1 MRVFHWKV
9 ERACVISLL
18 LVFRGVA
25 PVAAQVPF
33 DSGRWEIESQQHLLL
48 EYQGRPALYLY
59 NGVAMLRDASLRNGV
74 IEFDIAFSGERGFT
88 GARWRATSPGNYEE
102 FYIRP
107 HQSGNPDAN
116 QYTPVFNGQSGW
128 QLYHGEGYG
137 APVEY
142 PLNRWIHVKVVFWE
156 DQAQVFIDDMIEPA
170 LRVPELKHD
179 VASGGLGLSASAP
192 TYFSGFT
199 YRPIDAPPF
208 ERMAGAD
215 TVARGGVL
223 VDWEVS
229 SPFEES
235 RLEQLE
241 QGGEEWLAALSWQRL
256 RSEATGITNLA
267 RLHSIDGQNNTV
279 IALARIRSDRDQ
291 IKKLRFGYSDR
302 VRVYVNGQPVYMGDN
317 TFVSR
322 DYRYLGT
329 IGLFDGIYLPL
340 REGDNEVWFAVTEA
354 FGGWGLLA
362 SIEDQ
367 TGIQFRAPGAVPEG

>member
-1 MRVFHWKV
+1 MRLFHWNV
-9 ERACVISLL
+9 GRACVISLL
-18 LVFRGVA
+18 LVFCGVA
-25 PVAAQVPF
+25 PVTAQVPF

-59 NGVAMLRDASLRNGV
+59 NGVATLRDASLRNGV

-88 GARWRATSPGNYEE
+88 GVRWRATSRGNYEE

-116 QYTPVFNGQSGW
+116 QYTPVFHGQSGW

-156 DQAQVFIDDMIEPA
+156 DQAQVFIHDMTEPA

-199 YRPIDAPPF
+199 YSPLDAPPF
-208 ERMAGAD
+208 ERMAAAD
-215 TVARGGVL
+215 TAAPEGMIL
-223 VDWEVS
+223 DWEVS
-229 SPFEES
+229 SPFEAS
-235 RLEQLE
+235 RLEPP
-241 QGGEEWLAALSWQRL
+241 GNVGEETLAGLTWQQL
-256 RSEATGITNLA
+256 RSEATGVTNIA
-267 RLHSIDGQNNTV
+267 RLHGIEGERNTV
-279 IALARIRSDRDQ
+279 IARTRIRSDREQ
-291 IKKLRFGYSDR
+291 TKALRFGYSDR
-302 VRVYVNGQPVYMGDN
+302 VRVYVNGRPVYMGDN
-317 TFVSR
+317 TFTSR

-340 REGDNEVWFAVTEA
+340 QEGDNEVWFAVTEA
-354 FGGWGLLA
+354 FGGWGLMA

-367 TGIQFRAPGAVPEG
+367 NGIQVGAPGAVPD